1 MLAKPVIC
9 IIGAGAV
16 GGYYGARLAQHG
28 NDVHFLLRSDFDAV
42 RRNGW
47 KVKSC
52 DGDFTLAAG
61 ESHVYDDPRKM
72 PKADLVIVT
81 LKTTANDQFEPLI
94 RPLVKEDTAILTLQ
108 NGLGSE
114 ERLAELFGKQ
124 HILGGMAF
132 TCINRLGPGVIHHM
146 AEGWVRIGEF
156 GGGPSPRAS
165 RIAGLFTAS
174 RIECKVLDNLRRG
187 RWEKLSWNIPF
198 NGLGAVMDLTT
209 DRLIGTEEGVALVL
223 SIIGEVAEAARLL
236 GAAIPEDL
244 PRRHIEKTRLMGAY
258 QTSMQID
265 RREGR
270 LMEVE
275 AILGEPLRQGTGAGA
290 KMPRLSV
297 IHEMARAVD
306 AASGKRE

>member
-28 NDVHFLLRSDFDAV
+28 HDVHFLLRSDYDAV

-52 DGDFTLAAG
+52 DGDFNLAPG
-61 ESHVYDDPRKM
+61 ESYVYDDPRKM
-72 PKADLVIVT
+72 PRADLVIVT

-114 ERLAELFGKQ
+114 ERLAELFGKP

-132 TCINRLGPGVIHHM
+132 TCINRLGPGVIDHM

-156 GGGPSPRAS
+156 DGGPSPRAS
-165 RIAGLFTAS
+165 RIAELFASS
-174 RIECKVLDNLRRG
+174 RIDCKVLDNLRRG

-209 DRLIGTEEGVALVL
+209 DRLIGTEEGVALVM
-223 SIIGEVAEAARLL
+223 SIIGEVADAAKALD
-236 GAAIPEDL
+236 AAIPEDL

-270 LMEVE
+270 LLEVE

-290 KMPRLSV
+290 KMPCLAV
-297 IHEMARAVD
+297 LYEMARLVD
-306 AASGKRE
+306 SAGR